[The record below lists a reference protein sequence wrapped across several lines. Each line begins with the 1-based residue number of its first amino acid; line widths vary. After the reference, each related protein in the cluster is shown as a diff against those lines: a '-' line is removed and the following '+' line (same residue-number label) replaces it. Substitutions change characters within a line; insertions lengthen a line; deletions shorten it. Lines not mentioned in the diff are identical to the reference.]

1 METQID
7 DLIGEIRQRTARA
20 ERVLVTTL
28 TRKMAEDL
36 AEYLDEQ
43 GVRVKYI
50 HHAIE
55 TMERTELIRNLRLG
69 LYDVLVGI
77 NLLREGID
85 LPEVTL
91 VAILDADKEG
101 LFRSTRSL
109 IQMIGRAARNANGKV
124 ILYADHVTESM
135 RAAID
140 ETERRRAIQTAYNE
154 AHGIVPQTVTK
165 KIADLIQISVS
176 DENRNKRAKK
186 NERRNG
192 TQLPNEKSAASPAE
206 EIERLREEMKQCAKE
221 LRFEEAAFL
230 RDKIR
235 ELEGAEGMQN

>member
-1 METQID
+1 
-7 DLIGEIRQRTARA
+7 
-20 ERVLVTTL
+20 
-28 TRKMAEDL
+28 
-36 AEYLDEQ
+36 
-43 GVRVKYI
+43 
-50 HHAIE
+50 
-55 TMERTELIRNLRLG
+55 
-69 LYDVLVGI
+69 
-77 NLLREGID
+77 
-85 LPEVTL
+85 
-91 VAILDADKEG
+91 
-101 LFRSTRSL
+101 
-109 IQMIGRAARNANGKV
+109 
-124 ILYADHVTESM
+124 M

-192 TQLPNEKSAASPAE
+192 TQLRNEKSAASPAE

-235 ELEGAEGMQN
+235 ELENAGK